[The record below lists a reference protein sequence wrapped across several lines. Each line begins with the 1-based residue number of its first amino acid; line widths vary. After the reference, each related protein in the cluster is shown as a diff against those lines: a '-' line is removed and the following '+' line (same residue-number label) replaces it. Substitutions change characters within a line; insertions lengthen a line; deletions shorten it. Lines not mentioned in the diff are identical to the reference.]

1 MCKTHVIFLLLF
13 FVVGLADLDTEAGE
27 KLIRASMIHS
37 GIKSLASAD
46 DKGCIPKWCVFKFLL
61 QNIVVQDCL
70 MRLRDRLQCA
80 LNNNPPDLNY
90 LQYIVTEER
99 AFISAMDN
107 VALPNDISE
116 AVHQLSSLLDAQNK
130 PPTSKSLVR
139 SIGPH
144 GRFRL
149 QITEEHLQSLLQL
162 SLLATCVANILEV
175 SRRTIY
181 RRMQEYNMSV
191 RSLYSTMTDDALD
204 NEVRAI
210 KSRLPYAGYQ
220 IVKGCLEAEG
230 HHVQWTRLKASM
242 HRVDTEGILSRMGCL
257 VRRKY
262 CVQGPHFLQHI
273 DTNHKLIRFV
283 YYI

>member
-1 MCKTHVIFLLLF
+1 M
-13 FVVGLADLDTEAGE
+13 
-27 KLIRASMIHS
+27 
-37 GIKSLASAD
+37 
-46 DKGCIPKWCVFKFLL
+46 
-61 QNIVVQDCL
+61 QNIVIQECL
-70 MRLRDRLQCA
+70 ARLRERLQCA
-80 LNNNPPDLNY
+80 LNNNPLDLDY
-90 LQYIVTEER
+90 LEYIVTQER
-99 AFISAMDN
+99 AFINAMEN
-107 VALPNDISE
+107 VALPNDICE
-116 AVHQLSSLLDAQNK
+116 ALHQLSSLLDLRNK
-130 PPTSKSLVR
+130 PPPSISVVR

-149 QITEEHLQSLLQL
+149 QVTEDHLQSLLHL
-162 SLLATCVANILEV
+162 GLPATCVADILGV

-210 KSRLPYAGYQ
+210 KSRLPHAGYQ

-230 HHVQWTRLKASM
+230 HHVQWTRLEAPM
-242 HRVDTEGILSRMGCL
+242 HRVDTEGILSRMTSMGCV

-262 CVQGPHFLQHI
+262 CVQAPHFLQHI
-273 DTNHKLIRFV
+273 DTNHKLIRCV